1 MWSPPNI
8 PASWK
13 VYHHGPQGVLQAAQ
27 GAHTLCLICLATP
40 PRQEQTKH
48 FGEVVGMSSSPGAGG
63 ASAAAASGKDAFRWF
78 EGKDV
83 MSGAARALSFRL
95 AHLHA
100 ARLAAHLRASAS
112 LTGAL
117 NNSMQ
122 GNASQGTYTGKS
134 RKFYS
139 PKEKGAA
146 SPGTY
151 TGKSHKFSRSR
162 GFFWPIFWAQ
172 HLRVAAHFYLTMS
185 VVGPLIIDT
194 WPLYLFHYD
203 YDSDD

>member
-1 MWSPPNI
+1 
-8 PASWK
+8 
-13 VYHHGPQGVLQAAQ
+13 
-27 GAHTLCLICLATP
+27 
-40 PRQEQTKH
+40 
-48 FGEVVGMSSSPGAGG
+48 MSSSPGAGG

-83 MSGAARALSFRL
+83 MSGAARTLSFRL

-134 RKFYS
+134 RKF
-139 PKEKGAA
+139 
-146 SPGTY
+146 
-151 TGKSHKFSRSR
+151 SRGR

-185 VVGPLIIDT
+185 VGPLIIDT